1 MVCVYIIMYNHSNA
15 ITIIPGRGLGEKE
28 VHTDTFHHIL
38 FGGDLLTA
46 KRARGSQYTRSN
58 SLRGKERLEGLKP
71 VIEDWHAKVC
81 LLGVRYFS
89 ACTIQSSIHVL
100 YMTHLA
106 MYDGTYCTVCEPLN
120 HCNNNNNY
128 KRPLVLHS

>member
-1 MVCVYIIMYNHSNA
+1 MPKCETSHEDMIDIMEHHQQYVPLQTETSKC
-15 ITIIPGRGLGEKE
+15 TLPGLGDKE
-28 VHTDTFHHIL
+28 VHANTFHHVL

-81 LLGVRYFS
+81 LLGVRYFNE
-89 ACTIQSSIHVL
+89 CK
-100 YMTHLA
+100 
-106 MYDGTYCTVCEPLN
+106 N
-120 HCNNNNNY
+120 
-128 KRPLVLHS
+128 